1 MAVAVGDRKHLS
13 GHRLRQTIGELNS
26 IGQQN
31 FGHAADFRRLFGGIR
46 SVMADHQNVHFATGL
61 GRGGH
66 RIQRG
71 RADRLPVMFRKH
83 QRRHQIT
90 FASVFSFATKAAA
103 SGTLIPALR
112 PGGSVT
118 CSVFNLGVTST
129 PRSSGFKFSSG
140 FFFAF
145 MMFGKV
151 T

>member
-1 MAVAVGDRKHLS
+1 MTTQATLVIAEHDNKALKGGTFNTVSAAAAIGGD
-13 GHRLRQTIGELNS
+13 
-26 IGQQN
+26 
-31 FGHAADFRRLFGGIR
+31 GG
-46 SVMADHQNVHFATGL
+46 VVTDYQNVQIATGL
-61 GRGGH
+61 RRCRD
-66 RIQRG
+66 RIQRC
-71 RADRLPVMFRKH
+71 RPDSFPVMLRKH

-90 FASVFSFATKAAA
+90 FASVFSFATKVAA

-129 PRSSGFKFSSG
+129 PRSAGFKFSSV

-145 MMFGKV
+145 MMLGSV